1 MPHICYLPKKFRYK
15 THVVIKQANE
25 IITEFAGKGFDLTLR
40 QLYYQFVARALLPNT
55 QASYDRL
62 GVIVSQA
69 RLAGLI
75 DWSMILDRT
84 RFLERQPTW
93 GGPED
98 IISASASSFRVD
110 MWERQEYHVEVWIEK
125 DALKG
130 VIEGVCN
137 ENRVSFF
144 SCRGYVSQSAMWR
157 AAQRFRGHDKQRVLL
172 HLGDHDPSGIDMTR
186 DIEDRLR
193 MFGVDDLQVD
203 RLALN
208 MDQVREFNPPPNPT
222 KMSDARAESYV
233 AEFGHDSW
241 ELDALDPETISSL
254 IDNAVS
260 TYRDDK
266 VWAEDVARED
276 RGRELLRQTHA
287 NWDAVTDFLENDDE

>member
-1 MPHICYLPKKFRYK
+1 MPHICYLPKRFLAK
-15 THVVIKQANE
+15 TLHVIDQANT
-25 IITEFAGKGFDLTLR
+25 IIAEFAGKGFDLTLR
-40 QLYYQFVARALLPNT
+40 QLYYQFVARALLSNT

-75 DWSMILDRT
+75 DWSMISDRT
-84 RFLERQPTW
+84 RFLEQQPTW
-93 GGPED
+93 DGPED
-98 IISASASSFRVD
+98 IISSAASSFRVD
-110 MWERQEYHVEVWIEK
+110 LWERQEFHVEVWIEK

-137 ENRVSFF
+137 DNRVSFF

-157 AAQRFRGHDKQRVLL
+157 AAQRFLDVDKQRILL

-193 MFGVDDLQVD
+193 MFGVDDLQVE

-222 KMSDARAESYV
+222 KMSDARAAEYV
-233 AEFGHDSW
+233 SLYGYESW
-241 ELDALDPETISSL
+241 ELDALDPETISDL
-254 IDNAVS
+254 ISSAVNN
-260 TYRDDK
+260 YRDDD
-266 VWAEDVARED
+266 VWAEDVRRES
-276 RGRELLRQTHA
+276 RGRELLRQTHM
-287 NWDAVTDFLENDDE
+287 NWDSVVEYLEEDDE